1 MKAVV
6 DTSVFIARES
16 GRELAPLSPGR
27 QVAVSVVTIAELE
40 MGVLAASDPAARATR
55 LRTLRLAE
63 QSAPL
68 LVTRE
73 IAARFAEL
81 VVSMRAAGEAK
92 MGVQDAWIAATA
104 LHHGAELWTQDDD
117 FDRVPGLTV
126 VKL

>member
-1 MKAVV
+1 M
-6 DTSVFIARES
+6 
-16 GRELAPLSPGR
+16 
-27 QVAVSVVTIAELE
+27 AVSVVTIAELE
-40 MGVLAASDPAARATR
+40 MGVLAAGDPAARATR